1 MSTELERFVQEEMA
15 KMDQKRDEAIKAKG
29 LLPFIEA
36 LPVGETQ
43 YRLLPVI
50 PTDYTNKQQGNQVK
64 KLFTVTK
71 IGSEDKLAW
80 PVNPNSPT
88 YREVLSLLPK
98 APVNIAIVRTG
109 KERTDT
115 RYSIRVLS

>member
-1 MSTELERFVQEEMA
+1 MSTELEKFVQEEMA
-15 KMDQKRDEAIKAKG
+15 RMDKQRDEAIKAKG
-29 LLPFIEA
+29 LLPFISA

-43 YRLLPVI
+43 YRLLPIV
-50 PTDYTNKQQGNQVK
+50 PTLYHNKNQNNDK

-71 IGSEDKLAW
+71 IGSEDRLAW

-88 YREVLSLLPK
+88 YREVLALLPK
-98 APVNIAIVRTG
+98 CPLNIAIVRTG
-109 KERTDT
+109 KERQDT